1 MKKLILILIIG
12 SLNAESIVVEVNL
25 LFKQKENTISNVV
38 ISEAVDGYLFYINE
52 FGDRKKVDCRQ
63 VLSII
68 DDNGIAT
75 NNICKENDK
84 KLSFDRNIKKQGR
97 QIFGGIIL
105 SKINSFQDSLLE
117 DNNYFPG
124 LKFGVEKI
132 VNESLRLTVG
142 SSYTQRGYRKDKTS
156 SFMISYL
163 TTYTHYSIPVSDS
176 NLFLLFGTEI
186 ALFLE
191 NEIKTQICDESD
203 GNCTKIQTIIPSR
216 DWIKVE
222 NSMLDYGLL
231 IGARY
236 LINSNFTANIS
247 YYYGLRNQKMGTDLT
262 GKNRSIQIYLSY
274 IL

>member
-25 LFKQKENTISNVV
+25 LFKQRENTISNVV
-38 ISEAVDGYLFYINE
+38 ISEAIDGYLFYINE

-132 VNESLRLTVG
+132 VNESLRLTFG

-186 ALFLE
+186 GFFLE
-191 NEIKTQICDESD
+191 NQIRTQICETN
-203 GNCTKIQTIIPSR
+203 GNCTRIQTIIQFR
-216 DWIKVE
+216 DWLEVE
-222 NSMLDYGLL
+222 NSMYDYGLL

-236 LINSNFTANIS
+236 LINSNYTANIS
-247 YYYGLRNQKMGTDLT
+247 YYYGLRNQIMGTDLT

>member
-38 ISEAVDGYLFYINE
+38 ISEAVDGYLFYTNE

-132 VNESLRLTVG
+132 VNESLRLTFG

-186 ALFLE
+186 GLFLE
-191 NEIKTQICDESD
+191 NEIITQICDESD
-203 GNCTKIQTIIPSR
+203 GNCTKIQTIIPWGN
-216 DWIKVE
+216 WIQAE
-222 NSMLDYGLL
+222 NSMYDYGLL